1 MLQVG
6 TCGEGRE
13 GSIYASRGYLCA
25 VPVCIGSQQGITIIA
40 VERVDHP
47 DMCTLLSSCT
57 QIYPENPAQ
66 AEMIVAAA
74 MKVWILRMVMG

>member
-1 MLQVG
+1 MPVVD
-6 TCGEGRE
+6 T
-13 GSIYASRGYLCA
+13 
-25 VPVCIGSQQGITIIA
+25 VCIGSQQGITIIA

-47 DMCTLLSSCT
+47 DMCTLLSSCM